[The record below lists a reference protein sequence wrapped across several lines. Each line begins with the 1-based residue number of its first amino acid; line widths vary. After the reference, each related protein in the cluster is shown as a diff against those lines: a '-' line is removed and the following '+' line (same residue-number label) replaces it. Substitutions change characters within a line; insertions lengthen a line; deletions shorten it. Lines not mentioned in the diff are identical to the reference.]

1 MLITFL
7 HTGVYLDVKKEN
19 GSLGLPLIEVQYRS
33 TLGQPSFQFVLGGN
47 IERSEMRSLLF
58 KGLLKNAFIP
68 ALRHN
73 CFVESW
79 QSALNATMGNN
90 TDDLRLLSIIRNRL
104 AASTPSQIGI

>member
-47 IERSEMRSLLF
+47 IERSEMRSPATKCQDQPIDHSVIYILLF

-79 QSALNATMGNN
+79 QSALNATTENS
-90 TDDLRLLSIIRNRL
+90 L
-104 AASTPSQIGI
+104 